1 MSESESYAYALGRK
15 VETLQSP
22 FRATDLAFG
31 STRLDGQ
38 TIQDSDFKHC
48 TFANISFKKATI
60 QDGMFLDCVF
70 IGCYFRRATLNNSSF
85 VGCRFIDCHFG
96 HVAIKSSQFKYS
108 SFRGCQIAFAELEHS
123 LPQEP
128 NLREELARNLSLE
141 SSRLGRSSD
150 ARQYRITEIQAREAD
165 LRAAVACKSQWYK
178 AHFDGFAR
186 CRAFIKFIGSWLNR
200 WLFGYYGE
208 QPRTLFKNVLIFS
221 LLLFPCGFY
230 LARDGLTKRVG
241 GSVDFLDL
249 IYFSIDNILPSG
261 IGSGIEAVS
270 LMARILASAES
281 VFGLLVFAL
290 FASHIIRWS
299 LHR

>member
-15 VETLQSP
+15 VGTLQAP
-22 FRATDLAFG
+22 FRERELAFG
-31 STRLDGQ
+31 SSRLDGQ

-48 TFANISFKKATI
+48 TFVNISFLKTI
-60 QDGMFLDCVF
+60 IRKGVFEDCVF
-70 IGCYFRRATLNNSSF
+70 VGCYFRRAELKDSSF

-96 HVAIKSSQFKYS
+96 HVAIQSSQFKYS

-150 ARQYRITEIQAREAD
+150 ARQYRIAEIQAREAD

-178 AHFDGFAR
+178 DHFDGFAR
-186 CRAFIKFIGSWLNR
+186 YRAVIKLIGSWLNR

-208 QPRTLFKNVLIFS
+208 QPWTLFKNVLMFS
-221 LLLFPCGFY
+221 LLLFPFCFY
-230 LARDGLTKRVG
+230 LARDGLTKRVS

-249 IYFSIDNILPSG
+249 IYFSIDNILPAG

-270 LMARILASAES
+270 LMARILASAET
-281 VFGLLVFAL
+281 VFGLLALAL
-290 FASHIIRWS
+290 FASHIVRWS

>member
-22 FRATDLAFG
+22 FWGREAAFG

-38 TIQDSDFKHC
+38 MMQGSDYKHC
-48 TFANISFKKATI
+48 TFANISFLKTI
-60 QDGMFLDCVF
+60 IQKGAFEDCVF
-70 IGCYFRRATLNNSSF
+70 IGCYFRRAELKDSSF

-96 HVAIKSSQFKYS
+96 HVEIKSSQFKYS
-108 SFRGCQIAFAELEHS
+108 SFRGCQIAFAELEHN
-123 LPQEP
+123 LPPEP

-141 SSRLGRSSD
+141 SSRLGRSAD

-165 LRAAVACKSQWYK
+165 LRAAVACKSKWYQD
-178 AHFDGFAR
+178 HFDGFAR
-186 CRAFIKFIGSWLNR
+186 CRAFIKLIGSWLNR

-208 QPRTLFKNVLIFS
+208 QPWTLFKNVLIFS
-221 LLLFPCGFY
+221 FLLFPYGFY
-230 LARDGLTKRVG
+230 LARDGLTKRRG

-249 IYFSIDNILPSG
+249 IYFSIDNILPAG
-261 IGSGIEAVS
+261 IGSGIEAFS
-270 LMARILASAES
+270 FMARILASAES
-281 VFGLLVFAL
+281 VFGLLVLAL
-290 FASHIIRWS
+290 FASHIVRWS